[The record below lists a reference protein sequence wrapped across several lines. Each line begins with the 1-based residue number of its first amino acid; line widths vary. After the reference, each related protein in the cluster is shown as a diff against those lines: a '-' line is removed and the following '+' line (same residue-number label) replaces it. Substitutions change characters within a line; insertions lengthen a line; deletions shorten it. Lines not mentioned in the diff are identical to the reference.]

1 MDAKF
6 FQIKSDKLAKK
17 YGGNWWPIIW
27 RLMNEYFCH
36 NFFEKK

>member
-17 YGGNWWPIIW
+17 YGGNWWSSS